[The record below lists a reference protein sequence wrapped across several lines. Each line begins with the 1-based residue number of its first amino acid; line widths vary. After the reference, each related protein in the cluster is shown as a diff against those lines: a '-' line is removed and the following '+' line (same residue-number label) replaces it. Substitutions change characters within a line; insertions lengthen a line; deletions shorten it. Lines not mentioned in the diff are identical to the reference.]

1 MSLNLIALG
10 LMLAVV
16 GYHAVQAY
24 LSPGDPEK
32 PKLPWVPIDVR
43 KTKHYVSQ
51 TRDAGMY
58 IERQRRVAIIGN
70 STLSPSYKGST
81 NGSLEWN
88 FLTGICV
95 CPPRS
100 KICPTVFGLVDGQY
114 VDADSC
120 NVLDGMGSE
129 VADFGNAWSDEC
141 PGVCPPAIYETHE
154 GGNVDA
160 EVCDVF
166 DGMGTEVADF
176 GGAADANVC

>member
-10 LMLAVV
+10 LMLVLV

-24 LSPGDPEK
+24 LSPGDPDK

-43 KTKHYVSQ
+43 RTKHYVSQ

-70 STLSPSYKGST
+70 QPFSPSYKGST
-81 NGSLEWN
+81 NGSLEYY
-88 FLTGICV
+88 LTGICV
-95 CPPRS
+95 CPP
-100 KICPTVFGLVDGQY
+100 KQVCPTIFANVDGEY

-120 NVLDGMGSE
+120 NVLDGMGTDI
-129 VADFGNAWSDEC
+129 ADFGNAWTESC
-141 PGVCPPAIYETHE
+141 AGVCPPNIYETEE
-154 GGNVDA
+154 GGDA
-160 EVCDVF
+160 TADVCDVF